1 MRDFP
6 LKQKRGVE
14 GGLGM
19 MLDPKKNI
27 DRRLGVDFSHST
39 PLAYPGKGKKNLSRE
54 STSFR
59 R

>member
-1 MRDFP
+1 VRDFP

-27 DRRLGVDFSHST
+27 DRSLGVDFSHST
-39 PLAYPGKGKKNLSRE
+39 LLAHPGKGKKNLPRE
-54 STSFR
+54 RHFF
-59 R
+59 